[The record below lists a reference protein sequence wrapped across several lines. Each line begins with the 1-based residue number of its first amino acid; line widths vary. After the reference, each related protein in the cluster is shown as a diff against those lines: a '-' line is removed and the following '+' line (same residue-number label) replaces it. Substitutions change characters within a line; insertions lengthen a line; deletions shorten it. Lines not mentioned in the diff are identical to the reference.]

1 MKREKNPNQRAFK
14 IVTKK
19 QIVITKPTDEPIPEI
34 DTAKAVAFAMSI
46 AQEMKLRQREA
57 DEAHKSESTIVY
69 KNRNQQYSGT
79 DLECFRKKLLAA
91 RVEIAGQ
98 SSTIGDT
105 IGLNSADDVE
115 PDGGDGSTQSM
126 RLDAISHMEKSNR
139 TINEIDEAL
148 RRISDHTY
156 GICMTCGNLIDRN
169 RLVHSPFVKTC
180 TRCQQTMEN
189 EARESRQ

>member
-1 MKREKNPNQRAFK
+1 MKREKNPNQKAFK
-14 IVTKK
+14 IVNVKK
-19 QIVITKPTDEPIPEI
+19 QISVAKPAEPPPPEV

-46 AQEMKLRQREA
+46 AQEMKQRQREA
-57 DEAHKSESTIVY
+57 DEAKKFEATVVY
-69 KNRNQQYSGT
+69 KNRNQQYSDA
-79 DLECFRKKLLAA
+79 DLESFRRKLLAA
-91 RVEIAGQ
+91 RVEIAGK

-126 RLDAISHMEKSNR
+126 RLDALSHMEKSSR

-148 RRISDHTY
+148 GRIADRTY
-156 GICMTCGNLIDRN
+156 GICMTCGSLVDRN

-180 TRCQQTMEN
+180 TRCQQALEN
-189 EARESRQ
+189 EAKESR